1 MRNYYVKYN
10 AYGTNLSPDS
20 IGWDILV
27 FASRA
32 ERSAWLDDNYHDGC
46 NRVASIVTAKN
57 VSKYLRAKARQT
69 IATVY
74 DEGRKAN
81 KLEARW

>member
-10 AYGTNLSPDS
+10 PFGTNFTPDS
-20 IGWDILV
+20 IGWDILI

-32 ERSAWLDDNYHDGC
+32 ERAAWLEENYHNGN
-46 NRVASIVTAKN
+46 NRVASAVYAKYIGR
-57 VSKYLRAKARQT
+57 YLRAKAGQT
-69 IATVY
+69 IVTVY

-81 KLEARW
+81 KLEVRW